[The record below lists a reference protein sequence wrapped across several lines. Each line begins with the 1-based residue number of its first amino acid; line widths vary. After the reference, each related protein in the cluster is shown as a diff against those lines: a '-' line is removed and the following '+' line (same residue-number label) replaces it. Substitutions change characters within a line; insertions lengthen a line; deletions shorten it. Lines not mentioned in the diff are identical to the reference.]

1 MTANESLVCS
11 LTIFCSGQTN
21 GRNIHRRPS
30 RASSGLLSSSFF
42 FFLFLF
48 HVSSRCCGPLCF
60 HLLGNRHQHNSVEF
74 ECSIQLGFFFMKEP
88 EREKKES
95 EKDE

>member
-1 MTANESLVCS
+1 MDETSIEDPQGLHQVSSL
-11 LTIFCSGQTN
+11 LRF
-21 GRNIHRRPS
+21 
-30 RASSGLLSSSFF
+30 SSSFF

-95 EKDE
+95 ERDE